1 MTTTPSLSDYPLHST
16 DKLRYG
22 DTDRQGHIN
31 NAVFATYLETG
42 RVEML
47 FTPDNPLAA
56 PGCEFV
62 IAQLVLDFRN
72 EILWPGSVQI
82 GTRVASV
89 GRSSVK
95 LEQAIFQNGQCAA
108 TSQSVIVQIDV
119 ATRQSSPISDS
130 ARQRLAALTA
140 APAGAEAE

>member
-1 MTTTPSLSDYPLHST
+1 MTTPAITDFPLQST

-22 DTDRQGHIN
+22 DTDRQGHVN

-82 GTRVASV
+82 GTRVANI

-95 LEQAIFQNGQCAA
+95 LDQAIFQNGRCAA
-108 TSQSVIVQIDV
+108 TAQTVIVQIDTT
-119 ATRQSSPISDS
+119 TRQSAALTESTR
-130 ARQRLAALTA
+130 ARLAALAVT
-140 APAGAEAE
+140 PAGAETE

>member
-1 MTTTPSLSDYPLHST
+1 MTLPSITDFPLLST

-47 FTPDNPLAA
+47 YTPDNPLAA

-82 GTRVASV
+82 GTRVANV

-95 LEQAIFQNGQCAA
+95 LEQAIFQDGRCAA

-119 ATRQSSPISDS
+119 STRQSAPISDS

-140 APAGAEAE
+140 PPAGAEAE

>member
-1 MTTTPSLSDYPLHST
+1 MPA
-16 DKLRYG
+16 
-22 DTDRQGHIN
+22 GHV
-31 NAVFATYLETG
+31 ARYLETG

-47 FTPDNPLAA
+47 YTPDNPLAA

-82 GTRVASV
+82 GTRVANI

-95 LEQAIFQNGQCAA
+95 LEQAIFQDGRCAA
-108 TSQSVIVQIDV
+108 TAQTVIVQIDTT
-119 ATRQSSPISDS
+119 TRQSAAITDS
-130 ARQRLAALTA
+130 ARARLSALAA
-140 APAGAEAE
+140 APAGAETE

>member
-1 MTTTPSLSDYPLHST
+1 MTTTPSLSDYPLQST

-47 FTPDNPLAA
+47 FSPDNPLAA

-82 GTRVASV
+82 GTR
-89 GRSSVK
+89 VK

-140 APAGAEAE
+140 TPAGAEAE